1 MQPRSSSQQI
11 DGQNTHMNQSPMATQ
26 GSYNVYCVVF
36 ENKKKGIVKDCTIK
50 MFIKQLEI
58 LGVLNKC

>member
-36 ENKKKGIVKDCTIK
+36 EDKKKYS
-50 MFIKQLEI
+50 
-58 LGVLNKC
+58 